1 MDELIVNI
9 FSKFKSATIDQMC
22 RYVKQI
28 ISIEINLTAVT

>member
-9 FSKFKSATIDQMC
+9 LGKFNSATIDQMC